1 MTATATKPTA
11 AAAKET
17 EAAAERIRELN
28 EQVLDFGKKAGLQFL
43 EAYEASVK
51 TFADYQDKFAE
62 TAQPEWVATAARAQA
77 NFNREITRVYAT
89 TTRDLLK

>member
-1 MTATATKPTA
+1 MTTA
-11 AAAKET
+11 AKTAATEET

-43 EAYEASVK
+43 EAYETNMK
-51 TFADYQDKFAE
+51 TFADYQDKVADA
-62 TAQPEWVATAARAQA
+62 AQVEWVATAARAQA
-77 NFNREITRVYAT
+77 NFTREITRVYST